1 MTLTLGAGCLAASAL
16 YGLLDPARRTVL
28 TAAVGA
34 NPAQV
39 AGLLD
44 GAVASGWAALV
55 LSLFFH
61 SSALHLVGNLVYLW
75 VFGLPVERRMGPA
88 ALGLVFLGGGA
99 LAHLILALRLPEL
112 DRYVIGAS
120 GAVSAVVGACA
131 GLYPTR
137 RIGLYIPLGLVVESV
152 RVPALLVVGSWFLL
166 QLLYALVGPT
176 FAAVAWWTHL
186 TGFVLGLMFAL
197 LARAAGA
204 ALRGNGAQRG
214 AGPGAG

>member
-1 MTLTLGAGCLAASAL
+1 MTLALGAACLAASAF
-16 YGLLDPARRTVL
+16 YGLLDPARRLVL
-28 TAAVGA
+28 IAAVGA
-34 NPAQV
+34 NPSQV

-44 GAVASGWAALV
+44 GAVATGWGVLF

-75 VFGLPVERRMGPA
+75 VFGLPVERRMGPVS
-88 ALGLVFLGGGA
+88 LGLVFLGGGA
-99 LAHLILALRLPEL
+99 LAHLILALRLPAL
-112 DRYVIGAS
+112 DLYVIGAS

-137 RIGLYIPLGLVVESV
+137 RIGLFVPLGLVVEFV

-176 FAAVAWWTHL
+176 SAAVAWWTHL

-204 ALRGNGAQRG
+204 VLTGRAEGKGA
-214 AGPGAG
+214 